1 MASKLGK
8 FGSSR
13 REGYGSEG
21 SLKRMYLRGNI
32 EVDGGEGARE
42 GGIL

>member
-1 MASKLGK
+1 MTSKLEK

-21 SLKRMYLRGNI
+21 RLKRMYLRGNI
-32 EVDGGEGARE
+32 ETDRGEGVGE